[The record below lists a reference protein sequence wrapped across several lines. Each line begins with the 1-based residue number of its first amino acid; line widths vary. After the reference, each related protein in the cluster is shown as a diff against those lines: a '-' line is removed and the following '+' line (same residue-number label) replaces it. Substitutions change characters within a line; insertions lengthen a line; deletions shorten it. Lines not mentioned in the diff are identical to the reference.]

1 MILVEELIS
10 RGFIEQFVEQISERF
25 MNIVCCAGVQD
36 VLCDQWSRKVTVVGN
51 VKVENVL
58 KRVQQVKK
66 GSELWQQ

>member
-1 MILVEELIS
+1 MILVEELIIS
-10 RGFIEQFVEQISERF
+10 RGFIRFVEQISESF

>member
-1 MILVEELIS
+1 MS
-10 RGFIEQFVEQISERF
+10 RGFIQFVEQISEGF
-25 MNIVCCAGVQD
+25 MNTTVCCAGVQD

-51 VKVENVL
+51 MKVENVL

>member
-1 MILVEELIS
+1 MILVEELMS
-10 RGFIEQFVEQISERF
+10 CGFIQFVEQVSEGF
-25 MNIVCCAGVQD
+25 MNTVCCAGVQD

-51 VKVENVL
+51 MKVENVL